1 MWKTVKEF
9 NLTPLTLKKSSKFEL
24 SGVCVYQPN
33 LLITKFLHYFQI
45 VYF

>member
-9 NLTPLTLKKSSKFEL
+9 NFVLLTLKNQANLNIVK
-24 SGVCVYQPN
+24 CVFYQPN

-45 VYF
+45 V